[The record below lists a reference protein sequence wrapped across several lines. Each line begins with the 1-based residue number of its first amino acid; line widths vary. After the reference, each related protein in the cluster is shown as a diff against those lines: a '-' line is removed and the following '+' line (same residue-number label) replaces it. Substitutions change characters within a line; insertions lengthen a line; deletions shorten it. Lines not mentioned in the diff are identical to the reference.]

1 MKVKAMLT
9 NGFARNVGAA
19 DRVVRALLALSVP
32 ALYLTGVITL
42 RVSFAIGGFAAIVL
56 GVLAI
61 LILRTS
67 LTGKC
72 GIYYGLGLSTHRDN
86 ADPQAPLP
94 GERRG

>member
-32 ALYLTGVITL
+32 ALYLTGV
-42 RVSFAIGGFAAIVL
+42 IGGFAAIVL

>member
-1 MKVKAMLT
+1 MNVKAMLT
-9 NGFARNVGAA
+9 NSFARNVGTA

-32 ALYLTGVITL
+32 ALYLTGVI
-42 RVSFAIGGFAAIVL
+42 GGLAAIVL
-56 GVLAI
+56 GVLTI

-72 GIYYGLGLSTHRDN
+72 GIYYGLGISTSRDN
-86 ADPQAPLP
+86 SHPRAPLP